1 MPTNTRL
8 TNLIDYKSVLPYSSE
23 IFGVYQPLLG
33 WKGKRNLDRFIKR
46 PDFSNTIRDRRFFET
61 LKAKVVIN
69 MAERPAAMMN
79 TGNNLVRELSIFT
92 ATSDSSRSLFAD
104 ELAKLFEGRFDESRA
119 NRIFT
124 NQMFDEILQRTA
136 ASILENYKK
145 DVLENSP
152 SAYEVLNRRAK
163 QESIMAGSLLSLYER
178 KEFKAVEDIIFSKNP
193 FITAKPLIENP
204 FESFDPTKELDR
216 VCLSPVGIVH
226 LFRQYFY
233 ELDTFLGTPVGHVW
247 LSPGSTVELIE
258 SSTRR
263 EIVEKTTES
272 FVETIVKNEST
283 ITNKDEISDA
293 VKEEN
298 ENNTKFGANVSG
310 EQNWVWGEA
319 AQSASFDMGTTQK
332 TAREKSHKQM
342 REQTTKLSS
351 EIRKN
356 FKSTFKTVTEVTDVS
371 SKRMVITN
379 ATGKLLNYELR
390 RKMRQVAVQVQDI
403 GTYLCWQTY
412 VDEPGRD
419 LGLANLVHIAK
430 KPDGDS
436 PKAPDELEI
445 LQPFKTTAPLVIPYI
460 SVGVVNDDD
469 ALDEFYV
476 VNPKHNDELIEDNG
490 DGDDDDNYRIR
501 RFHHMTMKPDRQGYK
516 LQAVHVQGNSNVT
529 LKTEVTDALKGNFTV
544 KLNTIHFNDQQSVTT
559 QAEYEWVV
567 CDASESNYI
576 KERNKKQDEKVEAY
590 ENEKKEQVKMQYINA
605 ARERIKLA
613 SNILPRKYE
622 ELREEERII
631 VYRRLIKDLGKNVV
645 GAQKKSKDT
654 DYHVFSELLNS
665 IFDINKMLYFVAPEW
680 WKARENSRLQM
691 GGVNAENNQSTPN
704 IVIPN
709 ENFVSWGTPREDNY
723 LITEDSSPAKMGS
736 SLGWLLQLDGDNLR
750 NAFLNSPWV
759 KAVIPIRPGKEKE
772 ALNWLKHVEGMNGIG
787 PADMYQGPEPE
798 HQGKTIV
805 KVLDELAEKVKS
817 KHKDSFTTK
826 TFPEN
831 DETETID
838 DRNIVSATP
847 VDRVYE
853 HGFYPLQGGFRLDV
867 DKEFQIFD
875 QWVEILPTD
884 QVVPVEV
891 EYDPKTGRQK

>member
-1 MPTNTRL
+1 MATNKRL
-8 TNLIDYKSVLPYSSE
+8 TDLTDYKSVLPYASE

-33 WKGKRNLDRFIKR
+33 WKGKRNLDRFIER
-46 PDFSNTIRDRRFFET
+46 PRFTNPGRFKNLFER
-61 LKAKVVIN
+61 LKPNVVIN
-69 MAERPAAMMN
+69 VTERPAAMVSS
-79 TGNNLVRELSIFT
+79 NNAAVKELSIFPAT
-92 ATSDSSRSLFAD
+92 ADNGKSIFAD
-104 ELAKLFEGRFDESRA
+104 ELASLFEGNFDENRA
-119 NRIFT
+119 KRFFT
-124 NQMFDEILQRTA
+124 TQVFDELLSKTA
-136 ASILENYKK
+136 TTILESYKK
-145 DVLENSP
+145 DYFENAS
-152 SAYEVLNRRAK
+152 SAYEVLNKRAK
-163 QESIMAGSLLSLYER
+163 QESIVAGTLLSLFE
-178 KEFKAVEDIIFSKNP
+178 KNDFKAIEKIIFSKNP
-193 FITAKPLIENP
+193 FTTAKPLIENP

-216 VCLSPVGIVH
+216 VCLSPIGIVH

-258 SSTRR
+258 SATRR
-263 EIVEKTTES
+263 ELTERTSES
-272 FVETIVKNEST
+272 FIETIVKNET
-283 ITNKDEISDA
+283 TTTNKDEISDA

-298 ENNTKFGANVSG
+298 ENEIKFGANVSG

-319 AQSASFDMGTTQK
+319 AQSASFDMKTTQK
-332 TAREKSHKQM
+332 TAREKTHKQM

-356 FKSTFKTVTEVTDVS
+356 YKTTFKTITEVTHVS
-371 SKRMVITN
+371 SKRMILTN
-379 ATGKLLNYELR
+379 TTQDLINYELR

-403 GTYLCWQTY
+403 GSYLCWQTY
-412 VDEPGRD
+412 VDEPGSE
-419 LGLANLVHIAK
+419 LGLSNLVHIAK

-436 PKAPDELEI
+436 PKAPDELET
-445 LQPFKTTAPLVIPYI
+445 LQPYKTTAPLVIPYV
-460 SVGVVNDDD
+460 SVGEVNDDD

-476 VNPKHNDELIEDNG
+476 INPKHSDELIEDNG
-490 DGDDDDNYRIR
+490 DGEDDDNYRIKR
-501 RFHHMTMKPDRQGYK
+501 YHRMNMKPDRQGYK

-529 LKTEVTDALKGNFTV
+529 LSTKVDDAIKGDFTIA
-544 KLNTIHFNDQQSVTT
+544 LNTIHFNDQQSVTV

-576 KERNKKQDEKVEAY
+576 KERNKKQDDKVEAY
-590 ENEKKEQVKMQYINA
+590 KNEKKEQVKTQYINA

-613 SNILPRKYE
+613 SNIVPRKYE

-645 GAQKKSKDT
+645 GEKKKSTDS
-654 DYHVFSELLNS
+654 DYHIFSELLNS

-680 WKARENSRLQM
+680 WKAREHNQLQM
-691 GGVNAENNQSTPN
+691 GGVNADNNQSNPN
-704 IVIPN
+704 IVIPA
-709 ENFVSWGTPREDNY
+709 ENFVSWGPPRKDNY
-723 LITEDSSPAKMGS
+723 LITDDSAPAKMGS

-759 KAVIPIRPGKEKE
+759 KAVMPIRPGKEKE
-772 ALNWLKHVEGMNGIG
+772 ALNWLKHIEGMNGIS
-787 PADMYQGPEPE
+787 ATDMYQGPELQ

-805 KVLDELAEKVKS
+805 KVLDELADLVS
-817 KHKDSFTTK
+817 TKHKQSFTTK
-826 TFPEN
+826 KFPEN

-875 QWVEILPTD
+875 QWLEILPTD